1 MTALGGHSAEHIA
14 TVWYVAAGFGV
25 AAIAALVV
33 IYRRALARRELEEA
47 ERVIE
52 DAFREDAA
60 R

>member
-25 AAIAALVV
+25 AAIAALIVL
-33 IYRRALARRELEEA
+33 YRRAAAHRELEDA

-52 DAFREDAA
+52 EAFRDEP

>member
-14 TVWYVAAGFGV
+14 TVWYVAAGFGI
-25 AAIAALVV
+25 AAIAALIVL
-33 IYRRALARRELEEA
+33 YRRAAAHRELEDA

-52 DAFREDAA
+52 EAFRDEP